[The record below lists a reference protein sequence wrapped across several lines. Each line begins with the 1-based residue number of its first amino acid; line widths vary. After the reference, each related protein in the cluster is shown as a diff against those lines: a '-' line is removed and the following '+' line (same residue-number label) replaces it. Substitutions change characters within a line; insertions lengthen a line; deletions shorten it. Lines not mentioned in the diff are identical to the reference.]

1 MCAGEGPINKPQI
14 WQYPALSSL
23 CPVSCCQHGYN
34 GFLKRWLCKREDGT
48 SGSICASAWLIGW
61 DAPANANRSSTAG
74 ISCRDDM
81 AGKSWKSRFGL
92 VDAAPAADFDKLG
105 QDYEAAREAVS
116 PSRVAAIPGS
126 FCQAKPLQLTCRTVE
141 ADYHPFKAYARSKLA
156 NVLFT
161 RALAR
166 RLSDKH
172 IFANSC
178 HPGGIMTNLPKH
190 VQKSTEDNMG
200 KGWRYYM
207 DELMQLVMLT
217 PPRGAV
223 TQLYLASSPEI
234 EEKGIRGQYFRNQ
247 AIHANPPK
255 FSTEEL
261 EEKLWNISEKLVA
274 EYL

>member
-1 MCAGEGPINKPQI
+1 
-14 WQYPALSSL
+14 
-23 CPVSCCQHGYN
+23 
-34 GFLKRWLCKREDGT
+34 
-48 SGSICASAWLIGW
+48 
-61 DAPANANRSSTAG
+61 
-74 ISCRDDM
+74 M

-126 FCQAKPLQLTCRTVE
+126 FCQAKPLQLTCRTAE

-190 VQKSTEDNMG
+190 AARPEYSMEVFVHLCMPACVNFPFAKPSPVPKVQKSTEDSMG
-200 KGWRYYM
+200 KGWM
-207 DELMQLVMLT
+207 LVGQVQFAPQAT
-217 PPRGAV
+217 YV
-223 TQLYLASSPEI
+223 TDRWLVCYV
-234 EEKGIRGQYFRNQ
+234 Y
-247 AIHANPPK
+247 
-255 FSTEEL
+255 STFAGSKVKIADFL
-261 EEKLWNISEKLVA
+261 RL
-274 EYL
+274 